1 VAVQS
6 SIRTTRHI
14 RCDEAFIDLLADD
27 FGVSRHS
34 LTAAFMGV
42 PPAPKKEAIAL
53 CEWAIR
59 SAAGDVEEAG
69 KALRAW
75 ARKHGHGAYNP
86 HLIEAPPVTYET
98 NDHLRSMGQL

>member
-1 VAVQS
+1 MAVQS

-14 RCDEAFIDLLADD
+14 RCDEAFIELLEDD
-27 FGVSRHS
+27 FGIDAYS

-59 SAAGDVEEAG
+59 SAAGDALEAG
-69 KALRAW
+69 KALQAW
-75 ARKHGHGAYNP
+75 AKKHGRGRYARR
-86 HLIEAPPVTYET
+86 LVDAPPIADEA
-98 NDHLRSMGQL
+98 